1 MIDFFQGPMGEALK
15 QVVDT
20 LAGAKFESYLAGGCV
35 RDYLLN
41 RSFKDID
48 IATNAKPDELIK
60 LFPNHIPVGKQF
72 GIIIV
77 LINHF
82 KFEIATFRTDGD
94 YVDGRHPQSISFA
107 SAEEDAKRRDFT
119 INALFFDFKKNQI
132 IDYVNGTHDL
142 NSKIIRAVGD
152 PQKRFSEDYLRILR
166 ALRFKVQ
173 LEFEIETQTWLA
185 LSQEVKNLNLISGE
199 RISDEL
205 FKGLVANPKVMVD
218 ILVSSGAWSILFN
231 SYLGARNNTQNCKL
245 NAIKGKLESKGA
257 AFAFLLLQSE
267 AINKLEPLI
276 IETIEKIKWAPAFE
290 NILKKINDQLKLSRE
305 DFKIL
310 KYLGAAEAWTKNW
323 QKLRPAFR
331 YEILAMP
338 ENKFLPEFLL
348 AFELDPAILSH
359 DLSRAHSQPSAF
371 LTGVDVEKIS
381 PKMRGGVLK
390 ECLYLQWEQKLT
402 CRADALEWL
411 ELVKQ

>member
-15 QVVDT
+15 QVVET

-77 LINHF
+77 LVNHF

-119 INALFFDFKKNQI
+119 INALFFDLKKNQI
-132 IDYVNGTHDL
+132 IDYVNGTGDL
-142 NSKIIRAVGD
+142 KSKIIRAVGD
-152 PQKRFSEDYLRILR
+152 PHKRFSEDYLRILR

-173 LEFEIETQTWLA
+173 LEFEIEAQTWQA

-205 FKGLVANPKVMVD
+205 YKGLEANPKVMVD
-218 ILVSSGAWSILFN
+218 ILESSGAWTVLFF
-231 SYLGARNNTQNCKL
+231 SYLGTRSNAQAHKL
-245 NAIKGKLESKGA
+245 NAIKSKVECKGT

-267 AINKLEPLI
+267 SINKLEPFDL
-276 IETIEKIKWAPAFE
+276 ETIEKIKWAPAYE

-310 KYLGAAEAWTKNW
+310 KYSGAAGAWTKNW

-338 ENKFLPEFLL
+338 ENKFLPAFLL
-348 AFELDPAILSH
+348 AFGLDPAILSR
-359 DLSRAHSQPSAF
+359 DLLLAQNQPPAF
-371 LTGVDVEKIS
+371 LTGVDVEKID

-390 ECLYLQWEQKLT
+390 ECFYLQWEQKLT
-402 CRADALEWL
+402 SRAEALKWL
-411 ELVKQ
+411 ELIK